1 MDHNQLKYHWTNCV
15 DGFNMPLKIMAGNKT
30 LWLSPTMDWEFLEN
44 VTETKLEADINFY
57 IETKNA
63 SPRK

>member
-1 MDHNQLKYHWTNCV
+1 
-15 DGFNMPLKIMAGNKT
+15 MAGNKT